1 MSDFY
6 PAFSATCFVVLTLWL
21 ATVAVR
27 HADWR
32 GQQDLEKRA
41 FSVGLFFSL
50 PGIMTLIS
58 LVDPTSPRLWELSYT
73 IVALVGAVV
82 VAVLFNAGRDR
93 VMTTAY
99 LLAIAIY
106 LAIGVIAIVG
116 MTQPVAHVENEVDQV
131 LLCVLLFL
139 GVNVAWWLIFA
150 DSNAETKRSGTTG
163 ATAGSQPAGSQAAGS
178 QAAGSQAAA
187 TD

>member
-27 HADWR
+27 LPDWR
-32 GQQDLEKRA
+32 GQHDLEKRA

-116 MTQPVAHVENEVDQV
+116 LTQPVAHVENEVDQV

-139 GVNVAWWLIFA
+139 GVNVAWWLIFE
-150 DSNAETKRSGTTG
+150 DSNADKKKSGEIGG
-163 ATAGSQPAGSQAAGS
+163 AATGSQAT
-178 QAAGSQAAA
+178 AA
-187 TD
+187 D

>member
-27 HADWR
+27 HSDWK
-32 GQQDLEKRA
+32 GEEDLEKRA

-58 LVDPTSPRLWELSYT
+58 LVNPTSPRLWELSYM
-73 IVALVGAVV
+73 IVALVGAAVI
-82 VAVLFNAGRDR
+82 AVLFNAGRDR
-93 VMTTAY
+93 VMTAAY
-99 LLAIAIY
+99 ALAIALY
-106 LAIGVIAIVG
+106 LAIGVIAIVAI
-116 MTQPVAHVENEVDQV
+116 TQPVAHVENQIDQV

-150 DSNAETKRSGTTG
+150 DSNAETKKSG
-163 ATAGSQPAGSQAAGS
+163 AAGGA
-178 QAAGSQAAA
+178 AAGSQAAA
-187 TD
+187 ADQLVGGRDLDRGSG

>member
-21 ATVAVR
+21 TTVAVR
-27 HADWR
+27 HTDWR
-32 GQQDLEKRA
+32 GEADLQKRA

-58 LVDPTSPRLWELSYT
+58 LVDPTSPRLWELSYM
-73 IVALVGAVV
+73 IVALIGAAVI
-82 VAVLFNAGRDR
+82 AVLFNAGRDW
-93 VMTTAY
+93 VMTVAY

-106 LAIGVIAIVG
+106 LAIGVIAIIAI
-116 MTQPVAHVENEVDQV
+116 TQPVAHVENQIDQV

-139 GVNVAWWLIFA
+139 GVNVAWWLLFA
-150 DSNAETKRSGTTG
+150 DSNAETKKSGEIGG
-163 ATAGSQPAGSQAAGS
+163 AAAGT
-178 QAAGSQAAA
+178 QDAAA
-187 TD
+187 D